1 MNKQNKNIHRYRG
14 QIAGYQKGKE
24 SRRAKWVKGVKC
36 MVTEGDETF
45 GSAHTTQ
52 YTGDVQLEN
61 CTLETHTT
69 L

>member
-1 MNKQNKNIHRYRG
+1 MSVDTDNPSL
-14 QIAGYQKGKE
+14 APEAKE
-24 SRRAKWVKGVKC
+24 LGGLKKVKGVKC